1 MMSVLAALLAGAAL
15 SAPAPTPK
23 AVTRPVTIAGESV
36 ELKTADGWT
45 LKAAW
50 SRAQEGKRTFVL
62 LHGTGQ
68 RKEDWKRL
76 AVPLARAGYG
86 YLAVDLRGHGESR
99 VTPSGE
105 AITWKK
111 LRVSRGVNDYAEM
124 ARDVEAAAGWLA
136 GQGVPEDTIGLIG
149 AEVGGSLAM
158 KYAAVRPKVPA
169 LVMLSPG
176 LAWQDIPIINAV
188 RAYKNRPV
196 LMVHSE
202 ADKKSSKETPLI
214 YQFAKMAAGERNTTL
229 IVVPQER
236 GTRLFRANRD
246 LARRVVAWLDDPIK
260 PEPLPD
266 ASTQTPAAASSAPS
280 EAPAVSPV
288 VDPAADEEAFGDE

>member
-1 MMSVLAALLAGAAL
+1 MSVLAALLAAAAFA
-15 SAPAPTPK
+15 APAPAAK
-23 AVTRPVTIAGESV
+23 AAAKPAPAPVTIAGEPV

-50 SRAQEGKRTFVL
+50 SRAHEGKRTFVL

-99 VTPSGE
+99 VSPSGE

-111 LRVSRGVNDYAEM
+111 LRVVKGINDYAEM

-136 GQGVPEDTIGLIG
+136 GQGVPEDTIGFIG
-149 AEVGGSLAM
+149 AEVGGSLAI
-158 KYAAVRPKVPA
+158 KHAAVRAKVPM
-169 LVMLSPG
+169 VVVLSPR

-188 RAYKNRPV
+188 RAYKNRP
-196 LMVHSE
+196 LLLVHSE
-202 ADKKSSKETPLI
+202 ADKQSSKETPLI
-214 YQFAKMAAGERNTTL
+214 YQFAKMAAGERNATL

-236 GTRLFRANRD
+236 GTRLFRAQRN
-246 LARRVVAWLDDPIK
+246 LAQRVVYWLDDPVR
-260 PEPLPD
+260 PEEPPA
-266 ASTQTPAAASSAPS
+266 ASTDAAAVPPASPAPGDAPAAG
-280 EAPAVSPV
+280 
-288 VDPAADEEAFGDE
+288 DDEAFGDE

>member
-1 MMSVLAALLAGAAL
+1 MSALLALLAGAAL
-15 SAPAPTPK
+15 AAPAPAAKP
-23 AVTRPVTIAGESV
+23 AQRPVTIAGESV

-62 LHGTGQ
+62 VHGTGQ

-99 VTPSGE
+99 ISPSGE
-105 AITWKK
+105 ATTWKK

-124 ARDVEAAAGWLA
+124 ARDVEAAGGWLA
-136 GQGVPEDTIGLIG
+136 GQGVPEDTIGFIG
-149 AEVGGSLAM
+149 AEVGGSLIM
-158 KYAAVRPKVPA
+158 KHAAVRAKVP
-169 LVMLSPG
+169 LIVMLSPG

-188 RAYKNRPV
+188 RAYKNRPI

-214 YQFAKMAAGERNTTL
+214 YQFAKMAAGDRNTTL
-229 IVVPQER
+229 LIVPQER
-236 GTRLFRANRD
+236 GTRMFRANRD
-246 LARRVVAWLDDPIK
+246 LAGRVIAWLAAPVR
-260 PEPLPD
+260 PD
-266 ASTQTPAAASSAPS
+266 
-280 EAPAVSPV
+280 ELPAVSTDAPV
-288 VDPAADEEAFGDE
+288 APTPADAAAAGDEDTFGDE

>member
-1 MMSVLAALLAGAAL
+1 MSVLAVLLAAA
-15 SAPAPTPK
+15 SFAAPAPASKPAPK
-23 AVTRPVTIAGESV
+23 PVTIAGESV

-50 SRAQEGKRTFVL
+50 SRAQPGKRTFVL

-105 AITWKK
+105 ATTWKK
-111 LRVSRGVNDYAEM
+111 LRVARGVNDYAEM
-124 ARDVEAAAGWLA
+124 ARDVEAAGGWLA
-136 GQGVPEDTIGLIG
+136 GQGVPEDTIGFIG
-149 AEVGGSLAM
+149 AEVGSSLVM
-158 KYAAVRPKVPA
+158 KHAAVRSKVP
-169 LVMLSPG
+169 LIVMLSPG

-188 RAYKNRPV
+188 RAYKNRPI
-196 LMVHSE
+196 LMIHSE

-214 YQFAKMAAGERNTTL
+214 YQFARMAAGERNTTL

-236 GTRLFRANRD
+236 GTRMFRANRD
-246 LARRVVAWLDDPIK
+246 LAGRVLAWLADPAR
-260 PEPLPD
+260 PDELP
-266 ASTQTPAAASSAPS
+266 AVATAAPAATPAAA
-280 EAPAVSPV
+280 
-288 VDPAADEEAFGDE
+288 AAAGDEDAFGDE

>member
-1 MMSVLAALLAGAAL
+1 MMSVLSALLVGAAL
-15 SAPAPTPK
+15 AAPAPASKPAPK
-23 AVTRPVTIAGESV
+23 PVTIAGEPV

-50 SRAQEGKRTFVL
+50 SRAQEGKLTFVL

-99 VTPSGE
+99 VSPSGE
-105 AITWKK
+105 AISWKK
-111 LRVSRGVNDYAEM
+111 LRVIPKGPNDYAEM

-136 GQGVPEDTIGLIG
+136 GQGVPEPTIAFIG
-149 AEVGGSLAM
+149 AEVGGSLAL
-158 KYAAVRPKVPA
+158 KHAAVRAKVP
-169 LVMLSPG
+169 LVVMLSPG
-176 LAWQDIPIINAV
+176 LAWQDIPIVNAV
-188 RAYKNRPV
+188 RAYKNRPI

-214 YQFAKMAAGERNTTL
+214 YQFAKMAAGDRNTTL

-236 GTRLFRANRD
+236 GTRLFRAQRT
-246 LARRVVAWLDDPIK
+246 LAARVIEWIANPVR
-260 PEPLPD
+260 PEEL
-266 ASTQTPAAASSAPS
+266 
-280 EAPAVSPV
+280 PAVSTATPSELP
-288 VDPAADEEAFGDE
+288 PAEAGDEEAFGDE